1 MPLTEMDFT
10 SNQEEPVAQDQ
21 SVVQSPNVLV
31 ILTDQQRWDTVG
43 AYGSPMNLTPNLD
56 ALADRGVRFEHAFTC
71 QPVCGPARACLQTGR
86 YASANG
92 VWRNG
97 IPLRPDD
104 RTIAHAFRDQGYD
117 VGYIGKWHLAATG
130 REPVPRE
137 RRGGYEHW
145 EAADA
150 LEHTSHPDA
159 YRAYDAD
166 NQELVVPGYRVDAQ
180 TELVLRYLRQ
190 PREKPFFLFVSYLEP
205 HQQNDYNRFVA
216 PDGYAERYANPWVPG
231 DLLDRPGD
239 WFSQLPDYYGMC
251 ARIDECLGRILDELR
266 ARGQIDNTVVLFTSD
281 HGCHFRSRNNEYKR
295 SCHESSIRIPA
306 VMAGPRVPA
315 GRVVRDLVSLI
326 DVPPTLL
333 DAASIAVPA
342 GMQGRS
348 ALPLARGEPVDWPEE
363 VFVQISEAEV
373 GRAIRTDRWT
383 YAVYARDAD
392 PRREGSSVA
401 YHERALYN
409 LAADPHQRVNLI
421 GRADHADVAARLRE
435 RLIDR
440 MVQAGE
446 PPPEIIPARFPA
458 V

>member
-1 MPLTEMDFT
+1 M
-10 SNQEEPVAQDQ
+10 AQDQ
-21 SVVQSPNVLV
+21 SMTHSPNVLV

-43 AYGSPMNLTPNLD
+43 AYGSPMHLTPNLD
-56 ALADRGVRFEHAFTC
+56 ALAARGVRFAHAFTC

-97 IPLRPDD
+97 IPLDPDD
-104 RTIAHAFRDQGYD
+104 RTIAHQFKDHGYD

-130 REPVPRE
+130 REPVPAE

-159 YRAYDAD
+159 YRAFDAH
-166 NQELVVPGYRVDAQ
+166 NQELVVDGYRVDAQ

-190 PREKPFFLFVSYLEP
+190 PRAQPFFLFVSYLEP

-216 PDGYAERYANPWVPG
+216 PEGYAARYANPWVPE
-231 DLLDRPGD
+231 DLQGRPGD

-251 ARIDECLGRILDELR
+251 ARIDECLGKILATLEEQ
-266 ARGQIDNTVVLFTSD
+266 GQADHTVVLFTSD
-281 HGCHFRSRNNEYKR
+281 HGCHFRTRNNEYKR
-295 SCHESSIRIPA
+295 SCHEASL
-306 VMAGPRVPA
+306 RVPA
-315 GRVVRDLVSLI
+315 VIAGPGLPKGRVVSELVSLI
-326 DVPPTLL
+326 DAPPTLL
-333 DAASIAVPA
+333 EVAGIGVPEE
-342 GMQGRS
+342 MQGHS
-348 ALPLARGEPVDWPEE
+348 TLPLIRGEEVDWPEE
-363 VFVQISEAEV
+363 VFVQISESEV
-373 GRAIRTDRWT
+373 GRAIRSDRWT
-383 YAVYARDAD
+383 YAVYAPDAD
-392 PRREGSSVA
+392 PRRDGSSDV

-421 GRADHADVAARLRE
+421 GRADHADVASRLRE
-435 RLIDR
+435 RLIAR

-446 PPPEIIPARFPA
+446 LRPEIVPARFPA